1 LFQNFGFETAAGF
14 KTSRVLKL
22 ALVFI
27 IFAGVPAGFS
37 EELRVLFA
45 GSLEASQG
53 SKAPVSLP
61 YNGSALIFLGED
73 RRFFRGIEL
82 EIAPPPEW
90 LFHQGSL
97 VLAAYAGLSRL
108 PPELPRPG
116 AALDIAGERFLYDPL
131 PGKLQIVYQVPLREG
146 HGLRSNPYTAVSPS
160 LIPPSS
166 FPILFR
172 LLPAIKG
179 IDTELEQMRFR
190 FSVKPVLG
198 DEGAVRINFRYPKQ
212 LPNRPFTLLIDNH
225 AVALPVEELFLKEGE
240 HHLHILSDD
249 YRNEDRFFLVER
261 ARVLDLSIE
270 LQDPAPLLFF
280 EAPAGTAIF
289 LDGGPVEETLEPV
302 LAEPGPHVVRFQMA
316 GYSITKNIQ
325 VQRGKTYHIVVTM
338 DVELTESD

>member
-1 LFQNFGFETAAGF
+1 MLRVRW
-14 KTSRVLKL
+14 KTGVKAKFRVLL
-22 ALVFI
+22 GIVFVF
-27 IFAGVPAGFS
+27 FAGVPVGFS

-53 SKAPVSLP
+53 SRALVSLP

-82 EIAPPPEW
+82 EIVPPPEW

-97 VLAAYAGLSRL
+97 VVAAYAGLSHL
-108 PPELPRPG
+108 PAELPGPG
-116 AALDIAGERFLYDPL
+116 AALDIAGERFLYEPL

-225 AVALPVEELFLKEGE
+225 AVTVPVEELFLKEGE

-249 YRNEDRFFLVER
+249 YRNENRLFLVER

-280 EAPAGTAIF
+280 EAPEGTALF
-289 LDGGPVEETLEPV
+289 LDDRLVEGTLEPV
-302 LAEPGPHVVRFQMA
+302 LAEPGAHTVRFQMG
-316 GYSITKNIQ
+316 GYSIAKNIQ
-325 VQRGKTYHIVVTM
+325 VQRGKTYHIAVTM